1 MQQVKLAAGNRA
13 CHTLWTAALTESDA
27 ASVLP
32 YYMAVTGLSQSF
44 MKKART
50 RLAEPCRKRANIG
63 EHVSRLPLRAPI
75 RQRPRPHQSAGG

>member
-1 MQQVKLAAGNRA
+1 VQQVKLAAGNKA

-32 YYMAVTGLSQSF
+32 YFMAATGLSPGF

-50 RLAEPCRKRANIG
+50 LLAEPCKK
-63 EHVSRLPLRAPI
+63 
-75 RQRPRPHQSAGG
+75 